1 MIEHE
6 DREDLEAYALGALD
20 ELERRRT
27 ARHLAT
33 CATCRATVEEY
44 AALLS
49 RLPAALAAV
58 SPSGPDPAVLR
69 RVLGVAT
76 RPPVWPRVAGLA
88 LAVAAFVLIA
98 IGAWN
103 VSLTQTIAHERD
115 VYRRLAGQ
123 QEIVFE
129 VVDSPKATKLV
140 LRSPVSGATAYGKV
154 FVRSDLPFVV
164 AMAGNLPPPPA
175 GQAYYLWLTL
185 DSGETV
191 LAGILTSD
199 EGFGSVVYQAGRNG
213 PAFQSIRVTAQAS
226 GPSAPEGVPI
236 VFWSR

>member
-1 MIEHE
+1 VTEHE
-6 DREDLEAYALGALD
+6 TSEDLEAYALGALD
-20 ELERRRT
+20 ELESRRT
-27 ARHLAT
+27 ARHLAG
-33 CATCRATVEEY
+33 CAACRATVEHYE
-44 AALLS
+44 ALLA
-49 RLPAALAAV
+49 RLPTALAAA
-58 SPSGPDPAVLR
+58 SPSVPDPAVLR
-69 RVLGVAT
+69 RLLAVAT
-76 RPPVWPRVAGLA
+76 RPPLWPRLAAVA
-88 LAVAAFVLIA
+88 LAAAVLVLIA
-98 IGAWN
+98 VGAWN

-129 VVDSPKATKLV
+129 VVDSPRSSRTV
-140 LRSPVSGATAYGKV
+140 LRSPVSGSNAYGKV

-191 LAGILTSD
+191 RAGTLAPA
-199 EGFGSVVYQAGRNG
+199 EGFASLVYQADRSG
-213 PAFQSIRVTAQAS
+213 PTFQSVRVIPQSPDAS
-226 GPSAPEGVPI
+226 GPEGVPV

>member
-1 MIEHE
+1 MTEHE
-6 DREDLEAYALGALD
+6 TREDLEAYALGALD
-20 ELERRRT
+20 DLERRRT
-27 ARHLAT
+27 ALHLAG
-33 CATCRATVEEY
+33 CAACRATVAEY
-44 AALLS
+44 EALLS
-49 RLPAALAAV
+49 RLPAALAAA
-58 SPSGPDPAVLR
+58 SPSQPDAAVLR
-69 RVLGVAT
+69 RVLAVAT
-76 RPPVWPRVAGLA
+76 RPPLWPRVAALA
-88 LAVAAFVLIA
+88 LAAAALVLIA
-98 IGAWN
+98 VGAWN

-140 LRSPVSGATAYGKV
+140 LRSPVSGSTAYGKV

-164 AMAGNLPPPPA
+164 AMGGNLPPPPA
-175 GQAYYLWLTL
+175 GQAYHLWLTL

-191 LAGILTSD
+191 LAGILTAD

-213 PAFQSIRVTAQAS
+213 PTFQSVRVTAQAS
-226 GPSAPEGVPI
+226 GASAPEGVPI